1 MRLHSVP
8 RWTAL
13 LALSLMIG
21 QGYAQSTAEVPQRR
35 NFDDMFAQEHP
46 SGRFMDQGIEVM
58 SPSPLVAVEAVV
70 HGDVYRCKTGALK
83 RFMRDQPALVDPIAN
98 TNFCVRLRSR
108 KGQTVTAYVHD
119 RAAPDLKQ
127 AEGSG
132 VWLDL
137 VGYYLYYSHER
148 HQPILLIT
156 RIGR

>member
-1 MRLHSVP
+1 MAPASGEGIYYAMLGGRL
-8 RWTAL
+8 AADAAEEL
-13 LALSLMIG
+13 LV
-21 QGYAQSTAEVPQRR
+21 T
-35 NFDDMFAQEHP
+35 
-46 SGRFMDQGIEVM
+46 
-58 SPSPLVAVEAVV
+58 
-70 HGDVYRCKTGALK
+70 GDARCLAKARK